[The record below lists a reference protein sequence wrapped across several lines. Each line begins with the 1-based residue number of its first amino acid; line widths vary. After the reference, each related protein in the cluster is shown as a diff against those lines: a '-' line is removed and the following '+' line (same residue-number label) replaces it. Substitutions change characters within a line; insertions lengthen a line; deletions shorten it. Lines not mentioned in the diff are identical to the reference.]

1 MALKKLIV
9 NVDEKL
15 LQKLDE
21 YAEAHHVNR
30 TSAVSFLL
38 TEALEQKQA
47 MNTMQELL
55 EIYQSEQN
63 KQQ

>member
-21 YAEAHHVNR
+21 YAEAYHVNR

-55 EIYQSEQN
+55 KIYQSEQN

>member
-21 YAEAHHVNR
+21 YAEARHVNR

-47 MNTMQELL
+47 MNTMQVLL
-55 EIYQSEQN
+55 KIYQSEQN